1 MKRILTLLSALL
13 FSSSVIFAQEADMK
27 VGELLNT
34 SNWFEL
40 ERVYPAVAA
49 DVQTPML
56 KQMAEVLLASNFN
69 RPSELRE
76 KLQKLIA
83 EHQAELGFE
92 NVCNMT
98 VMGAMVEGYE
108 GNYAVAADMV
118 KAIADAVQAAAGSL
132 EGTGLSELLAYYEA
146 VREYPAP
153 ILEKPAEDVKI
164 ALAEKS
170 ELLWIPVVVN
180 GKTYD
185 FILDTGASFTMI
197 SQDLAK
203 DMGATIIGDPVFVG
217 GGESAGGY
225 GQRAF
230 IENMNVGPVSLKNV
244 FAFVSENPSDD
255 DPLKVD
261 AVLGMDFI
269 ERTGEIQIDLT
280 AMTLTIP
287 AQTTVIPASGRNIIL
302 ETNIPVVESTDAN
315 GNRYTFILDTGA
327 SGDNLSDLWFSKNL
341 ETTTALPIENQ
352 RTWGHGGTVQNQ
364 IVKVPEYKLTIGNAT
379 ANFKEIPATVP
390 ANGTVSST
398 RDGRLG
404 LGLLK
409 QFKKVIF
416 NFEDMFVAFE

>member
-1 MKRILTLLSALL
+1 MKRIITIIATLLL
-13 FSSSVIFAQEADMK
+13 SSSAIFAQEADKK

-40 ERVYPAVAA
+40 ERVYPVVK
-49 DVQTPML
+49 DDMQTPML
-56 KQMAEVLLASNFN
+56 KLMAEVMLASNFN
-69 RPSELRE
+69 RPAELHE

-83 EHQAELGFE
+83 EHQAELGFG

-98 VMGAMVEGYE
+98 VMGAMIEGYE

-118 KAIADAVQAAAGSL
+118 KAIADAVKSANSSL

-153 ILEKPAEDVKI
+153 ILERPAEDVKI
-164 ALAEKS
+164 ALTEKS
-170 ELLWIPVVVN
+170 GLMWIPVVVN

-203 DMGATIIGDPVFVG
+203 DMGAQIISNPVFVR
-217 GGESAGGY
+217 GGESPGGY

-230 IENMNVGPVSLKNV
+230 IENMNLGPVSLKNII
-244 FAFVSENPSDD
+244 AFVSENPSDD

-269 ERTGEIQIDLT
+269 KRAGEIQIDLST
-280 AMTLTIP
+280 MTLTIP
-287 AQTTVIPASGRNIIL
+287 VQRTLPLYGRNIIL
-302 ETNIPVVESTDAN
+302 EVNIPIVEAADVN
-315 GNRYTFILDTGA
+315 GNKYTFILDTGA
-327 SGDNLSDLWFSKNL
+327 SEDNLSDLWFSKNA
-341 ETTTALPIENQ
+341 EIAAKLPTLNQ
-352 RTWGHGGTVQNQ
+352 RTWGHGGIVQNQ
-364 IVKVPEYKLTIGNAT
+364 IVKIPEYKLIIDNAS
-379 ANFKEIPATVP
+379 ADFKEIPAILP
-390 ANGTVSST
+390 ANGTASST

-404 LGLLK
+404 MGLLR
-409 QFKKVIF
+409 QFKKAIF

>member
-1 MKRILTLLSALL
+1 MKRIVTIIATLLL
-13 FSSSVIFAQEADMK
+13 SSSTIFAQEADKK

-49 DVQTPML
+49 DMQTPML
-56 KQMAEVLLASNFN
+56 KLMAEVMLSSNFN
-69 RPSELRE
+69 RPAELRE
-76 KLQKLIA
+76 KLQRLIA
-83 EHQAELGFE
+83 EYQAELGFG

-118 KAIADAVQAAAGSL
+118 KAIADAVKSANGSL

-146 VREYPAP
+146 VREYPVP
-153 ILEKPAEDVKI
+153 ILEKPAEDVTI
-164 ALAEKS
+164 ALTEKS
-170 ELLWIPVVVN
+170 GLMWIPVVIN
-180 GKTYD
+180 DKTYD

-203 DMGATIIGDPVFVG
+203 DVGAQIIGDPVFVG
-217 GGESAGGY
+217 GGESLGGY

-230 IENMNVGPVSLKNV
+230 IENINIGPISLKNII
-244 FAFVSENPSDD
+244 AFVSENPSDD
-255 DPLKVD
+255 DPVKVD

-269 ERTGEIQIDLT
+269 KRAGEIQIDLST
-280 AMTLTIP
+280 MTLTIP
-287 AQTTVIPASGRNIIL
+287 VQRTLSTHGRNIIL
-302 ETNIPVVESTDAN
+302 EVNIPIVEASDVN

-327 SGDNLSDLWFSKNL
+327 SGDNLSDLWFSKNI

-404 LGLLK
+404 LRLLK

>member
-1 MKRILTLLSALL
+1 MKRIITIISTLLLT
-13 FSSSVIFAQEADMK
+13 SSVVFAQEADKK

-40 ERVYPAVAA
+40 ERVYPVVK
-49 DVQTPML
+49 DDMQTPML
-56 KQMAEVLLASNFN
+56 KLMAEVMLASNFN
-69 RPSELRE
+69 RPAELRE

-83 EHQAELGFE
+83 EHQAELGFG

-98 VMGAMVEGYE
+98 VMGAMIEGYE

-118 KAIADAVQAAAGSL
+118 KAIADAVKSANGSL

-153 ILEKPAEDVKI
+153 ILERPAEDVKI
-164 ALAEKS
+164 ALTEKS
-170 ELLWIPVVVN
+170 GLMWIPVVVN

-203 DMGATIIGDPVFVG
+203 DMGAQIISNLVFVR
-217 GGESAGGY
+217 GGESPGGY

-230 IENMNVGPVSLKNV
+230 IENMNLGPVSLKNII
-244 FAFVSENPSDD
+244 AFVSENPSDD

-269 ERTGEIQIDLT
+269 KRAGEIQIDLST
-280 AMTLTIP
+280 MTLTIP
-287 AQTTVIPASGRNIIL
+287 VQRTLPLYGRNIIL
-302 ETNIPVVESTDAN
+302 EVNIPIVEASDVN
-315 GNRYTFILDTGA
+315 GNKYTFILETGA
-327 SGDNLSDLWFSKNL
+327 SEDNLSDLWFSKNA
-341 ETTTALPIENQ
+341 EIAAKLPTLNQ
-352 RTWGHGGTVQNQ
+352 RTWGHGGIVQNQ
-364 IVKVPEYKLTIGNAT
+364 IVKIPEYKLIIDNAS
-379 ANFKEIPATVP
+379 ADFKEIPAILP
-390 ANGTVSST
+390 ANGTASST

-404 LGLLK
+404 MGLLR
-409 QFKKVIF
+409 QFKKAIF

>member
-1 MKRILTLLSALL
+1 
-13 FSSSVIFAQEADMK
+13 MK

-34 SNWFEL
+34 SDWFEL
-40 ERVYPAVAA
+40 ERVYPAIAA
-49 DVQTPML
+49 NVQTPML

-69 RPSELRE
+69 RPAELRE

-83 EHQAELGFE
+83 EHHAELGFE

-118 KAIADAVQAAAGSL
+118 KAIADTVKSATGSL
-132 EGTGLSELLAYYEA
+132 EGTGLSKLLKYYES
-146 VREYPAP
+146 VREYPSP
-153 ILEKPAEDVKI
+153 VLEKPAEDIKI
-164 ALAEKS
+164 ALTEKS

-203 DMGATIIGDPVFVG
+203 DMGAKIIGDPVFVS
-217 GGESAGGY
+217 GGETTGGY

-230 IENMNVGPVSLKNV
+230 IEDINVGPVSFKNV
-244 FAFVSENPSDD
+244 LAFVSENPSDD
-255 DPLKVD
+255 APLKVD

-269 ERTGEIQIDLT
+269 KRAGVIQIDL
-280 AMTLTIP
+280 AEMTLTIP
-287 AQTTVIPASGRNIIL
+287 TKRTPTSYGRNIIL

-327 SGDNLSDLWFSKNL
+327 SGANLSDLWFAKNKEL
-341 ETTTALPIENQ
+341 TYALPVETQ
-352 RTWGHGGTVQNQ
+352 SVWGYSGTVQFE
-364 IVKVPEYKLTIGNAT
+364 IVKVPEYKLTIETTSA
-379 ANFKEIPATVP
+379 AFKNIPATVP
-390 ANGTVSST
+390 ANGTVSSS

-404 LGLLK
+404 MGLFK
-409 QFKKVIF
+409 QFRKVIF
-416 NFEDMFVAFE
+416 NFEDMYVAFE

>member
-1 MKRILTLLSALL
+1 MKRILTIITTLLL
-13 FSSSVIFAQEADMK
+13 SSSVIFAQEADMK

-40 ERVYPAVAA
+40 ERVYPALAA
-49 DVQTPML
+49 DVQPPML
-56 KQMAEVLLASNFN
+56 KKMAEVLLASNFN
-69 RPSELRE
+69 RPAELRE

-118 KAIADAVQAAAGSL
+118 KAIADAVEAAAGSL

-153 ILEKPAEDVKI
+153 VLEKPAGDVEI
-164 ALAEKS
+164 SLTEKS
-170 ELLWIPVVVN
+170 DLLWIPVVVN
-180 GKTYD
+180 GKSYD

-203 DMGATIIGDPVFVG
+203 DMGAKIIGDPVFVG
-217 GGESAGGY
+217 GATAGGY

-230 IENMNVGPVSLKNV
+230 IENMSVGPVSLKNV
-244 FAFVSENPSDD
+244 IAFVCDNPSDD

-269 ERTGEIQIDLT
+269 ERAGEIQIDLDAIT
-280 AMTLTIP
+280 VTIP
-287 AQTTVIPASGRNIIL
+287 AQKTALPACGRNIIL
-302 ETNIPVVESTDAN
+302 EQNIPVVESTDAN
-315 GNRYTFILDTGA
+315 GNRYAFILDTGA
-327 SGDNLSDLWFSKNL
+327 SGADLSDLWYAKNAEMVAALPL
-341 ETTTALPIENQ
+341 ETQNV
-352 RTWGHGGTVQNQ
+352 WGHGGTVQLE
-364 IVKVPEYKLTIGNAT
+364 IVKVPEFKLTIGTSSAK
-379 ANFKEIPATVP
+379 FKDLPATVP
-390 ANGTVSST
+390 ANGTVSSS

-404 LGLLK
+404 MGLLK

-416 NFEDMFVAFE
+416 NFEEMFVAFE

>member
-1 MKRILTLLSALL
+1 MKI
-13 FSSSVIFAQEADMK
+13 
-27 VGELLNT
+27 GELLNT

-69 RPSELRE
+69 CPAELRE

-197 SQDLAK
+197 SQDL
-203 DMGATIIGDPVFVG
+203 
-217 GGESAGGY
+217 
-225 GQRAF
+225 
-230 IENMNVGPVSLKNV
+230 
-244 FAFVSENPSDD
+244 
-255 DPLKVD
+255 
-261 AVLGMDFI
+261 
-269 ERTGEIQIDLT
+269 
-280 AMTLTIP
+280 
-287 AQTTVIPASGRNIIL
+287 
-302 ETNIPVVESTDAN
+302 
-315 GNRYTFILDTGA
+315 
-327 SGDNLSDLWFSKNL
+327 SKY
-341 ETTTALPIENQ
+341 I
-352 RTWGHGGTVQNQ
+352 
-364 IVKVPEYKLTIGNAT
+364 
-379 ANFKEIPATVP
+379 
-390 ANGTVSST
+390 
-398 RDGRLG
+398 
-404 LGLLK
+404 
-409 QFKKVIF
+409 
-416 NFEDMFVAFE
+416 

>member
-1 MKRILTLLSALL
+1 MKRIITIIATLLL
-13 FSSSVIFAQEADMK
+13 SSSAIFAQEADKK

-40 ERVYPAVAA
+40 ERVYPVVK
-49 DVQTPML
+49 DDMQTPML
-56 KQMAEVLLASNFN
+56 KLMAEVMLASNFN
-69 RPSELRE
+69 RPAELRE

-83 EHQAELGFE
+83 EHQAELGFG

-98 VMGAMVEGYE
+98 VMGAMIEGYE

-118 KAIADAVQAAAGSL
+118 KAIADAVKSANGSL

-153 ILEKPAEDVKI
+153 ILERPAEDVKI
-164 ALAEKS
+164 ALTEKS
-170 ELLWIPVVVN
+170 GLMWIPVVVN

-203 DMGATIIGDPVFVG
+203 DMGAQIISNPVFVR
-217 GGESAGGY
+217 GGESPGGY

-230 IENMNVGPVSLKNV
+230 IENMNLGPVSLKNII
-244 FAFVSENPSDD
+244 AFVSENPSDD

-269 ERTGEIQIDLT
+269 KRAGEIQIDLST
-280 AMTLTIP
+280 MTLTIP
-287 AQTTVIPASGRNIIL
+287 VQRTLPLYGRNIIL
-302 ETNIPVVESTDAN
+302 EVNIPIVEAADVN
-315 GNRYTFILDTGA
+315 GNKYTFILDTGA
-327 SGDNLSDLWFSKNL
+327 SEDNLSDLWFSKNA
-341 ETTTALPIENQ
+341 EIAAKLPTLNQ
-352 RTWGHGGTVQNQ
+352 RTWGHGGIVQNQ
-364 IVKVPEYKLTIGNAT
+364 IVKIPEYKLIIDVAS
-379 ANFKEIPATVP
+379 ADFKEIPAILP
-390 ANGTVSST
+390 ANGTASST

-404 LGLLK
+404 MGLLR
-409 QFKKVIF
+409 QFKKAIF

>member
-1 MKRILTLLSALL
+1 MKRIFTSLLAMTIA
-13 FSSSVIFAQEADMK
+13 FTSSFAQEADMK
-27 VGELLNT
+27 VGELVNT
-34 SNWFEL
+34 GNWFEL
-40 ERVYPAVAA
+40 ERIYPAVAA

-56 KQMAEVLLASNFN
+56 KQMAEVMLASNFN
-69 RPSELRE
+69 RPEELRE

-98 VMGAMVEGYE
+98 VMGALVEGYE

-118 KAIADAVQAAAGSL
+118 KAIADAVKAATGSL

-153 ILEKPAEDVKI
+153 ALEKPAEDIKI
-164 ALAEKS
+164 ALTEKS
-170 ELLWIPVVVN
+170 ELLWIPVTVN

-203 DMGATIIGDPVFVG
+203 DMGAQIIGDPVFVG
-217 GGESAGGY
+217 GGESTGGY

-244 FAFVSENPSDD
+244 IAFVSENPTDE

-269 ERTGEIQIDLT
+269 ERAGEIQIDL
-280 AMTLTIP
+280 AAVTLTIP
-287 AQTTVIPASGRNIIL
+287 AQTTVMPASGRNIIL
-302 ETNIPVVESTDAN
+302 ETNIPIVESTDVD

-327 SGDNLSDLWFSKNL
+327 SGANLSDLWFAKNA
-341 ETTTALPIENQ
+341 EMAAALPVETQNI
-352 RTWGHGGTVQNQ
+352 WGHGGTVQLE
-364 IVKVPEYKLTIGNAT
+364 IVKIPEYKLTIGT
-379 ANFKEIPATVP
+379 ASAEFKDLPTTVP
-390 ANGTVSST
+390 ANGTVSSS

-404 LGLLK
+404 MGLLK
-409 QFKKVIF
+409 QFNKVIF

>member
-69 RPSELRE
+69 RPAELRE

-217 GGESAGGY
+217 GGESTGGY

-244 FAFVSENPSDD
+244 IAFVSENPTDD

-269 ERTGEIQIDLT
+269 ERAGEIQIDLA
-280 AMTLTIP
+280 AMTLVIP
-287 AQTTVIPASGRNIIL
+287 AQTTALPATGRNIIL

-315 GNRYTFILDTGA
+315 ENRYTFILDTGA
-327 SGDNLSDLWFSKNL
+327 SGANLSDLWFAKNA

-364 IVKVPEYKLTIGNAT
+364 IVKVPEYKLTIGNTT
-379 ANFKEIPATVP
+379 ADFKEIPATVP
-390 ANGTVSST
+390 VNGIVSST

-404 LGLLK
+404 MGLLK
-409 QFKKVIF
+409 QFRKAIF
-416 NFEDMFVAFE
+416 NFEDMFVVFE

>member
-1 MKRILTLLSALL
+1 MKRIITIIATLLL
-13 FSSSVIFAQEADMK
+13 SSSAIFAQEADKK

-40 ERVYPAVAA
+40 ERVYPVVK
-49 DVQTPML
+49 DDMQTPML
-56 KQMAEVLLASNFN
+56 KLMAEVMLASNFN
-69 RPSELRE
+69 RPAELRE

-83 EHQAELGFE
+83 EHQAELGFG

-98 VMGAMVEGYE
+98 VMGAMIEGYE

-118 KAIADAVQAAAGSL
+118 KAIADAVKSANSSL

-164 ALAEKS
+164 ALTEKS
-170 ELLWIPVVVN
+170 GLMWIPVVVN

-203 DMGATIIGDPVFVG
+203 DMGAQIISNTVFVR
-217 GGESAGGY
+217 GGESPGGY

-230 IENMNVGPVSLKNV
+230 IENMNLGPVSLKNII
-244 FAFVSENPSDD
+244 AFVSENPSDD

-269 ERTGEIQIDLT
+269 KRAGEIQIDLST
-280 AMTLTIP
+280 MTLTIP
-287 AQTTVIPASGRNIIL
+287 VQRTLPLYGRNIIL
-302 ETNIPVVESTDAN
+302 EVNIPIVEAADVN
-315 GNRYTFILDTGA
+315 GNKYTFILDTGA
-327 SGDNLSDLWFSKNL
+327 SEDNLSDLWFSKNA
-341 ETTTALPIENQ
+341 EIAAKLPTLNQ
-352 RTWGHGGTVQNQ
+352 RTWGHGGIVQNQ
-364 IVKVPEYKLTIGNAT
+364 IVKIPEYKLIIDNAS
-379 ANFKEIPATVP
+379 ADFKEIPAILP
-390 ANGTVSST
+390 ANGTASST

-404 LGLLK
+404 MGLLR
-409 QFKKVIF
+409 QFKKAIF

>member
-1 MKRILTLLSALL
+1 MKRILTIISALL
-13 FSSSVIFAQEADMK
+13 FSSSVIFAQEADIK
-27 VGELLNT
+27 VGELVNT
-34 SNWFEL
+34 GNWFEL
-40 ERVYPAVAA
+40 ERVYPTVAS

-56 KQMAEVLLASNFN
+56 KLMAEVMLASNFN
-69 RPSELRE
+69 RPAELRE
-76 KLQKLIA
+76 KLQRLIA
-83 EHQAELGFE
+83 DHQAELGFE

-108 GNYAVAADMV
+108 GNYAVAADLV
-118 KAIADAVQAAAGSL
+118 KAIADAVKSAAGSL

-153 ILEKPAEDVKI
+153 VLEKPAEGVKI
-164 ALAEKS
+164 ALTEKS

-203 DMGATIIGDPVFVG
+203 DMGAKIIGDPVFVG
-217 GGESAGGY
+217 GGESTGGY

-230 IENMNVGPVSLKNV
+230 IENINVGSVSLKNV
-244 FAFVSENPSDD
+244 IAFVSENPSDD

-269 ERTGEIQIDLT
+269 ERAGEIQIDL
-280 AMTLTIP
+280 AEMTLTIP
-287 AQTTVIPASGRNIIL
+287 VQTTELPASGRNIIL
-302 ETNIPVVESTDAN
+302 ETNIPIVESTDTN

-327 SGDNLSDLWFSKNL
+327 SGASLSDLWFAKNA
-341 ETTTALPIENQ
+341 ETATALPVETQNV
-352 RTWGHGGTVQNQ
+352 WGHGGTVQLE
-364 IVKVPEYKLTIGNAT
+364 IVKVPEYKLTIGTTSAD
-379 ANFKEIPATVP
+379 FKNIPATVP
-390 ANGTVSST
+390 ANGTVSSS

-404 LGLLK
+404 MGLFK
-409 QFKKVIF
+409 QFSKVTF

>member
-1 MKRILTLLSALL
+1 MKRIFTIISALL
-13 FSSSVIFAQEADMK
+13 LSSSAIFAQEADKK

-56 KQMAEVLLASNFN
+56 KQMSEVMLASNFN
-69 RPSELRE
+69 RPAELRE
-76 KLQKLIA
+76 KLQRLIA
-83 EHQAELGFE
+83 EHQTELGFG

-108 GNYAVAADMV
+108 GNYGVAVDMV
-118 KAIADAVQAAAGSL
+118 KAIADAVKSANGSL
-132 EGTGLSELLAYYEA
+132 EGTGIEELLAYYED
-146 VREYPAP
+146 VRELPAP
-153 ILEKPAEDVKI
+153 VLEKPDADVKI
-164 ALAEKS
+164 PLTEKS
-170 ELLWIPVVVN
+170 GLLWIPVKIN
-180 GKTYD
+180 NKTYD

-203 DMGATIIGDPVFVG
+203 DMGAKIIGDSVFVG
-217 GGESAGGY
+217 GGESRGGY

-230 IENMNVGPVSLKNV
+230 IENMTIGTVSLKNII
-244 FAFVSENPSDD
+244 AFVSENPSDD

-269 ERTGEIQIDLT
+269 KRAREIQIDLST
-280 AMTLTIP
+280 MTLTIP
-287 AQTTVIPASGRNIIL
+287 AQRTLPTHGRNIIL
-302 ETNIPVVESTDAN
+302 EVNIPVVEAADAN
-315 GNRYTFILDTGA
+315 GERYTFILDTGA
-327 SGDNLSDLWFSKNL
+327 SGDNLSDLWFSKNV
-341 ETTTALPIENQ
+341 EMTAALPVETQNV
-352 RTWGHGGTVQNQ
+352 WGHGGTVQNQ
-364 IVKVPEYKLTIGNAT
+364 TVKVPEYKLTIGNAS
-379 ANFKEIPATVP
+379 ADFKEMPATVP

-404 LGLLK
+404 MGLLK

>member
-1 MKRILTLLSALL
+1 MKRIITIIATLLL
-13 FSSSVIFAQEADMK
+13 SSSAIFAQEADKK

-40 ERVYPAVAA
+40 ERVYPVVK
-49 DVQTPML
+49 DDMQTPML
-56 KQMAEVLLASNFN
+56 KLMAEVMLASNFN
-69 RPSELRE
+69 RPAELRE

-83 EHQAELGFE
+83 EHQAELGFG

-98 VMGAMVEGYE
+98 VMGAMIEGYE

-118 KAIADAVQAAAGSL
+118 KAIADAVKSANGSL

-153 ILEKPAEDVKI
+153 ILERPAEDVKI
-164 ALAEKS
+164 ALTEKS
-170 ELLWIPVVVN
+170 GLMWIPVVVN

-203 DMGATIIGDPVFVG
+203 DMGAQIISNPVFVR
-217 GGESAGGY
+217 GGESPGGY
-225 GQRAF
+225 GQRVF
-230 IENMNVGPVSLKNV
+230 IENMNLGPVSLKNII
-244 FAFVSENPSDD
+244 AFVSENPSDD

-269 ERTGEIQIDLT
+269 KRAGEIQIDLST
-280 AMTLTIP
+280 MTLTIP
-287 AQTTVIPASGRNIIL
+287 VQRTLPLYGRNIIL
-302 ETNIPVVESTDAN
+302 EVNIPIVEAADVN
-315 GNRYTFILDTGA
+315 GNKYTFILDTGA
-327 SGDNLSDLWFSKNL
+327 SEDNLSDLWFSKNA
-341 ETTTALPIENQ
+341 EIAAKLPTLNQ
-352 RTWGHGGTVQNQ
+352 RTWGHGGIVQNQ
-364 IVKVPEYKLTIGNAT
+364 IVKIPEYKLIIDNAS
-379 ANFKEIPATVP
+379 ANFKEIPAILP
-390 ANGTVSST
+390 ANGTASST

-404 LGLLK
+404 MGLLR
-409 QFKKVIF
+409 QFKKAIF

>member
-1 MKRILTLLSALL
+1 MKRIITIIATLLL
-13 FSSSVIFAQEADMK
+13 SSSAIFAQEADKK

-40 ERVYPAVAA
+40 ERVYPVVK
-49 DVQTPML
+49 DDMQTPML
-56 KQMAEVLLASNFN
+56 KLMAEVMLASNFN
-69 RPSELRE
+69 RPAELRE

-83 EHQAELGFE
+83 EHQAELGFG

-98 VMGAMVEGYE
+98 VMGAMIEGYE

-118 KAIADAVQAAAGSL
+118 KAIADAVKSANGSL

-153 ILEKPAEDVKI
+153 ILKRPAEDVKI
-164 ALAEKS
+164 ALTEKS
-170 ELLWIPVVVN
+170 GLMWIPVVVN

-197 SQDLAK
+197 SQNLAK
-203 DMGATIIGDPVFVG
+203 DMGAQIISNPVFVR
-217 GGESAGGY
+217 GGESPGGY

-230 IENMNVGPVSLKNV
+230 IENMNLGPVSLKNII
-244 FAFVSENPSDD
+244 AFVSENPSDD

-269 ERTGEIQIDLT
+269 KRAGEIQIDLST
-280 AMTLTIP
+280 MTLTIP
-287 AQTTVIPASGRNIIL
+287 VQRTLPLYGRNIIF
-302 ETNIPVVESTDAN
+302 EVNIPIVEASDVNA
-315 GNRYTFILDTGA
+315 NRYTFILDTGA
-327 SGDNLSDLWFSKNL
+327 SGDNLSDFWFSKNS
-341 ETTTALPIENQ
+341 EIAAKLPTLNQ
-352 RTWGHGGTVQNQ
+352 RTWGHGGIVQNQ
-364 IVKVPEYKLTIGNAT
+364 IVKIPEYKLIIGNAS
-379 ANFKEIPATVP
+379 ADFKEIPAMLP
-390 ANGTVSST
+390 ANGTASST

-404 LGLLK
+404 MGLLR
-409 QFKKVIF
+409 QFKKAIF

>member
-1 MKRILTLLSALL
+1 MKRILTIITTILL
-13 FSSSVIFAQEADMK
+13 SSSVVFAQEADK
-27 VGELLNT
+27 QIGELLNT

-49 DVQTPML
+49 DIQTPML
-56 KQMAEVLLASNFN
+56 KQMAEVMLASNFN
-69 RPSELRE
+69 RPAELRE

-83 EHQAELGFE
+83 QYQTELGFG

-98 VMGAMVEGYE
+98 VMGAMIEGYE

-118 KAIADAVQAAAGSL
+118 KTIADAVKSANGSL

-153 ILEKPAEDVKI
+153 ILERPAENVNI
-164 ALAEKS
+164 SLTEKS
-170 ELLWIPVVVN
+170 GLMWIPVVVN

-203 DMGATIIGDPVFVG
+203 DMGAQIISNPVFVR
-217 GGESAGGY
+217 GGESPGGY

-230 IENMNVGPVSLKNV
+230 IENMNLGPVSLKNII
-244 FAFVSENPSDD
+244 AFVSENPSDD

-269 ERTGEIQIDLT
+269 KRAGEIQIDLST
-280 AMTLTIP
+280 MTLTIP
-287 AQTTVIPASGRNIIL
+287 VQRTLPLYGRNIIL
-302 ETNIPVVESTDAN
+302 EVNIPIVEASDAN
-315 GNRYTFILDTGA
+315 GNRYTLILDTGA
-327 SGDNLSDLWFSKNL
+327 SGDNLSDLWFSKNTEMTEAL
-341 ETTTALPIENQ
+341 TVETQ
-352 RTWGHGGTVQNQ
+352 RTWGHGDTVQNQ
-364 IVKVPEYKLTIGNAT
+364 IVKVPEYKLTIGNAS
-379 ANFKEIPATVP
+379 ANFKEIPATIP

-404 LGLLK
+404 MGLLK
-409 QFKKVIF
+409 QFKRVIF
-416 NFEDMFVAFE
+416 NFEDMFVALE

>member
-1 MKRILTLLSALL
+1 MKRFLTIFSTILL
-13 FSSSVIFAQEADMK
+13 SSSVVFGQEADK
-27 VGELLNT
+27 RVGELLNT

-40 ERVYPAVAA
+40 ERVYPTIAA

-56 KQMAEVLLASNFN
+56 KQMAEVMLASNFN
-69 RPSELRE
+69 RPAELRE

-83 EHQAELGFE
+83 EHQTELGFG

-118 KAIADAVQAAAGSL
+118 KAIADAVKSANGSL

-164 ALAEKS
+164 ALTEKS
-170 ELLWIPVVVN
+170 GLMWIPVVIN

-203 DMGATIIGDPVFVG
+203 DIGAKIISNPVFVG
-217 GGESAGGY
+217 GGESTGGY

-230 IENMNVGPVSLKNV
+230 IENMNIGPISLKNII
-244 FAFVSENPSDD
+244 AFVSENPSDD

-269 ERTGEIQIDLT
+269 KRTGEIQIDLST
-280 AMTLTIP
+280 MTLTIP
-287 AQTTVIPASGRNIIL
+287 VQRTVPANGRNIIF
-302 ETNIPVVESTDAN
+302 EVNIPIVEASDAN

-327 SGDNLSDLWFSKNL
+327 SGDNLSDRWFSKNA
-341 ETTTALPIENQ
+341 ETAAALPVETQ
-352 RTWGHGGTVQNQ
+352 RTWGHGGDVQNQ
-364 IVKVPEYKLTIGNAT
+364 IVKVPVYKLTIGNAS
-379 ANFKEIPATVP
+379 ANFKEIPATLP
-390 ANGTVSST
+390 ANGTVSSS

-404 LGLLK
+404 MSLLK
-409 QFKKVIF
+409 QFNKVIF

>member
-1 MKRILTLLSALL
+1 MKRIITIIATLLL
-13 FSSSVIFAQEADMK
+13 SSSAIFAQEADKK

-40 ERVYPAVAA
+40 ERVYPVVK
-49 DVQTPML
+49 DDMQTPML
-56 KQMAEVLLASNFN
+56 KLMAEVMLASNFN
-69 RPSELRE
+69 RPAELRE

-83 EHQAELGFE
+83 EHQTELGFG
-92 NVCNMT
+92 NVCNIT
-98 VMGAMVEGYE
+98 VMGAMIEGYE

-118 KAIADAVQAAAGSL
+118 KAIADAVKSANGSL

-153 ILEKPAEDVKI
+153 ILERPAEDVKI
-164 ALAEKS
+164 ALTEKS
-170 ELLWIPVVVN
+170 GLMWIPVVVN

-203 DMGATIIGDPVFVG
+203 DMGAQIISNPVFVR
-217 GGESAGGY
+217 GGESPGGY

-230 IENMNVGPVSLKNV
+230 IENMNLGPVSLKNII
-244 FAFVSENPSDD
+244 AFVSENPSDD

-269 ERTGEIQIDLT
+269 KRAGEIQIDLST
-280 AMTLTIP
+280 MTLTIP
-287 AQTTVIPASGRNIIL
+287 VQRTLPLYGRNIIL
-302 ETNIPVVESTDAN
+302 EVNIPIVEAADVN
-315 GNRYTFILDTGA
+315 GNKYTFILDTGA
-327 SGDNLSDLWFSKNL
+327 SEDNLSDLWFSKNA
-341 ETTTALPIENQ
+341 EIAAKLPTLNQ
-352 RTWGHGGTVQNQ
+352 RTWGHGGIVQNQ
-364 IVKVPEYKLTIGNAT
+364 IVKIPEYKLIIDNAS
-379 ANFKEIPATVP
+379 ADFKEIPAILP
-390 ANGTVSST
+390 ANGTASST

-404 LGLLK
+404 MGLLR
-409 QFKKVIF
+409 QFKKAIF

>member
-1 MKRILTLLSALL
+1 MKRFLTIFSTILL
-13 FSSSVIFAQEADMK
+13 SSSVVFGQEADK
-27 VGELLNT
+27 RVGELLNT

-40 ERVYPAVAA
+40 ERVYPTIAA

-56 KQMAEVLLASNFN
+56 KQMAEVMLASNFN
-69 RPSELRE
+69 RPAELRE

-83 EHQAELGFE
+83 EHQTELGFG

-98 VMGAMVEGYE
+98 VMGAMIEGYE
-108 GNYAVAADMV
+108 GNYALAADMV
-118 KAIADAVQAAAGSL
+118 KAIADAVKSANGSL

-164 ALAEKS
+164 ALTEKS
-170 ELLWIPVVVN
+170 GLMWIPVVIN

-203 DMGATIIGDPVFVG
+203 DIGAKIISTPVFVG
-217 GGESAGGY
+217 GGESTGGY

-230 IENMNVGPVSLKNV
+230 IENMNIGLISLKNII
-244 FAFVSENPSDD
+244 AFVSENPSDD

-269 ERTGEIQIDLT
+269 KRTGEIQIDLST
-280 AMTLTIP
+280 MTLTIP
-287 AQTTVIPASGRNIIL
+287 VQRTLPANGRNIIF
-302 ETNIPVVESTDAN
+302 EVNIPVVEASDAN

-327 SGDNLSDLWFSKNL
+327 SGDNLSDRWFSKNTEMTEAL
-341 ETTTALPIENQ
+341 TVETQ
-352 RTWGHGGTVQNQ
+352 RTWGHGGAVQNQ
-364 IVKVPEYKLTIGNAT
+364 IVKVPEYKLTIGNAS
-379 ANFKEIPATVP
+379 ANFKEIPATLP
-390 ANGTVSST
+390 ANGTVSSS

-404 LGLLK
+404 MGLLK
-409 QFKKVIF
+409 QFNKVIF

>member
-1 MKRILTLLSALL
+1 MKRIITIISTLLLT
-13 FSSSVIFAQEADMK
+13 SSVVFAQEADKK

-40 ERVYPAVAA
+40 ERVYPVVK
-49 DVQTPML
+49 DDMQTPML
-56 KQMAEVLLASNFN
+56 KLMAEVMLASNFN
-69 RPSELRE
+69 RPAELRE

-83 EHQAELGFE
+83 EHQAELGFG

-98 VMGAMVEGYE
+98 VMGAMIEGYE

-118 KAIADAVQAAAGSL
+118 KAIADAVKSANGSL

-153 ILEKPAEDVKI
+153 ILERPAEDVKI
-164 ALAEKS
+164 ALTEKS
-170 ELLWIPVVVN
+170 GLMWIPVVVN

-197 SQDLAK
+197 SQDLVK
-203 DMGATIIGDPVFVG
+203 DMGAQIISNPVFVR
-217 GGESAGGY
+217 GGESPGGY

-230 IENMNVGPVSLKNV
+230 IENMNLGPVSLKNII
-244 FAFVSENPSDD
+244 AFVSENPSDD

-269 ERTGEIQIDLT
+269 KRAGEIQIDLST
-280 AMTLTIP
+280 MTLTIP
-287 AQTTVIPASGRNIIL
+287 VQRTLPLYGRNIIL
-302 ETNIPVVESTDAN
+302 EVNIPIVESSDVN
-315 GNRYTFILDTGA
+315 GNKYTFILDTGA
-327 SGDNLSDLWFSKNL
+327 SEDNLSDLWFSKNA
-341 ETTTALPIENQ
+341 EIAAKLPTLNQ
-352 RTWGHGGTVQNQ
+352 RTWGHGGIVQNQ
-364 IVKVPEYKLTIGNAT
+364 IVKIPEYKLIIDNAS
-379 ANFKEIPATVP
+379 ADFKEIPAILP
-390 ANGTVSST
+390 ANGAASST

-404 LGLLK
+404 MGLLR
-409 QFKKVIF
+409 QFKKAIF

>member
-1 MKRILTLLSALL
+1 MKRIITIIATLLL
-13 FSSSVIFAQEADMK
+13 SSSAIFAQEADKK

-40 ERVYPAVAA
+40 ERVYPVVK
-49 DVQTPML
+49 DDMQTPML
-56 KQMAEVLLASNFN
+56 KLMAEVMLASNFN
-69 RPSELRE
+69 RPAELRE

-83 EHQAELGFE
+83 EHQAELGFG

-98 VMGAMVEGYE
+98 VMGAMIEGYE

-118 KAIADAVQAAAGSL
+118 KAIADAVKSANGSL

-153 ILEKPAEDVKI
+153 ILERPAEDVKI
-164 ALAEKS
+164 ALTEKS
-170 ELLWIPVVVN
+170 GLMWIPVVVN

-203 DMGATIIGDPVFVG
+203 DMGAQIISNPVFVR
-217 GGESAGGY
+217 GGESPGGY

-230 IENMNVGPVSLKNV
+230 IENMNLGPVSLKNII
-244 FAFVSENPSDD
+244 AFVSENPSDD

-269 ERTGEIQIDLT
+269 KRAGEIQIDLST
-280 AMTLTIP
+280 MTLTIP
-287 AQTTVIPASGRNIIL
+287 VQRTLPLYGRNIIL
-302 ETNIPVVESTDAN
+302 EVNIPIVEAADVN
-315 GNRYTFILDTGA
+315 GNKYTFILDTGA
-327 SGDNLSDLWFSKNL
+327 SEDNLSDLWFSKNA
-341 ETTTALPIENQ
+341 EIAAKLPTLNQ
-352 RTWGHGGTVQNQ
+352 RTWGHGGIVQNQ
-364 IVKVPEYKLTIGNAT
+364 IVKIPEYKLIIDNAP
-379 ANFKEIPATVP
+379 ANFKEIPAILP
-390 ANGTVSST
+390 ANGTASST

-404 LGLLK
+404 MGLLR
-409 QFKKVIF
+409 QFKKAIF

>member
-1 MKRILTLLSALL
+1 MKRIITIIATLLL
-13 FSSSVIFAQEADMK
+13 SSSAIFAQEADKK

-40 ERVYPAVAA
+40 ERVYPVVK
-49 DVQTPML
+49 DDMQTPML
-56 KQMAEVLLASNFN
+56 KLMAEVMLASNFN
-69 RPSELRE
+69 RPAELHE

-83 EHQAELGFE
+83 EHQAELGFG

-98 VMGAMVEGYE
+98 VMGAMIEGYE

-118 KAIADAVQAAAGSL
+118 KAIADAVKSANSSL

-153 ILEKPAEDVKI
+153 ILERPAEDVKI
-164 ALAEKS
+164 ALTEKS
-170 ELLWIPVVVN
+170 GLMWIPVVVN

-203 DMGATIIGDPVFVG
+203 DMGAQIISNPVFVR
-217 GGESAGGY
+217 GGESPGGY

-230 IENMNVGPVSLKNV
+230 IENMNLGPVSLKNII
-244 FAFVSENPSDD
+244 AFVSENPSDD

-269 ERTGEIQIDLT
+269 KRAGEIQIDLST
-280 AMTLTIP
+280 MTLTIP
-287 AQTTVIPASGRNIIL
+287 VQRTLPLYGRNIIL
-302 ETNIPVVESTDAN
+302 EVNIPIVEAADVN
-315 GNRYTFILDTGA
+315 GNKYTFILDTGA
-327 SGDNLSDLWFSKNL
+327 SEDNLSDLWFSKNA
-341 ETTTALPIENQ
+341 EIVAKLPTLNQ
-352 RTWGHGGTVQNQ
+352 RTWGHGGIVQNQ
-364 IVKVPEYKLTIGNAT
+364 IVKIPEYKLIIDNAS
-379 ANFKEIPATVP
+379 ADFKEIPAILP
-390 ANGTVSST
+390 ANGTASST

-404 LGLLK
+404 MGLLR
-409 QFKKVIF
+409 QFKKAIF

>member
-1 MKRILTLLSALL
+1 MKRFLTIFSTILL
-13 FSSSVIFAQEADMK
+13 SSSVVFGQQADK
-27 VGELLNT
+27 RVGELLNT

-40 ERVYPAVAA
+40 ERVYPAIAA
-49 DVQTPML
+49 DVETPML
-56 KQMAEVLLASNFN
+56 KQMAEVMLASNFN
-69 RPSELRE
+69 RPAELRE
-76 KLQKLIA
+76 KLQRLIA
-83 EHQAELGFE
+83 EYQTELGFE

-118 KAIADAVQAAAGSL
+118 KTIADAVKAATGSL
-132 EGTGLSELLAYYEA
+132 EGTGLSELLAYYETI
-146 VREYPAP
+146 REYPAP
-153 ILEKPAEDVKI
+153 ILEKPAEDVNI
-164 ALAEKS
+164 TLTEKS
-170 ELLWIPVVVN
+170 GLMWIPVVIN
-180 GKTYD
+180 GKKYD

-197 SQDLAK
+197 SQDVAK
-203 DMGATIIGDPVFVG
+203 DIGAKIIGDSVFVG
-217 GGESAGGY
+217 GGESTGGY

-230 IENMNVGPVSLKNV
+230 IENMNVGPISLKNII
-244 FAFVSENPSDD
+244 AFVSDNPSDD

-269 ERTGEIQIDLT
+269 KRAGEIQIDLS

-287 AQTTVIPASGRNIIL
+287 VQKTLPCYGRNIIL
-302 ETNIPVVESTDAN
+302 EVNIPVVEASDAN

-327 SGDNLSDLWFSKNL
+327 SGDNLSDFWFSKNT
-341 ETTTALPIENQ
+341 EMTAALPVETQ

-364 IVKVPEYKLTIGNAT
+364 IVKVPEYKLTIGNAS
-379 ANFKEIPATVP
+379 ADFKEIAATVP

-404 LGLLK
+404 MGLLK
-409 QFKKVIF
+409 QFKRAIF

>member
-1 MKRILTLLSALL
+1 MKRIITIIATLLL
-13 FSSSVIFAQEADMK
+13 SSSAIFAQEADKK

-40 ERVYPAVAA
+40 ERVYPVVK
-49 DVQTPML
+49 DDMQTPML
-56 KQMAEVLLASNFN
+56 KLMAEVMLASNFN
-69 RPSELRE
+69 RPAELRE

-83 EHQAELGFE
+83 EHQAELGFG

-98 VMGAMVEGYE
+98 VMGAMIEGYE

-118 KAIADAVQAAAGSL
+118 KAIADAVKSSNGSL

-153 ILEKPAEDVKI
+153 ILERPAEDVKI
-164 ALAEKS
+164 ALTEKS
-170 ELLWIPVVVN
+170 GLMWIPVVVN

-203 DMGATIIGDPVFVG
+203 DMGAQIISNPVFVR
-217 GGESAGGY
+217 GGESPGGY

-230 IENMNVGPVSLKNV
+230 IENMNLGPVSLKNII
-244 FAFVSENPSDD
+244 AFVSENPSDD

-269 ERTGEIQIDLT
+269 KRAGEIQIDLST
-280 AMTLTIP
+280 MTLTIP
-287 AQTTVIPASGRNIIL
+287 VQRTLPLYGRNIIL
-302 ETNIPVVESTDAN
+302 EVNIPIVEAADVN
-315 GNRYTFILDTGA
+315 GNKYTFILDTGA
-327 SGDNLSDLWFSKNL
+327 SEDNLSDLWFSKNA
-341 ETTTALPIENQ
+341 EIAAKLPTLNQ
-352 RTWGHGGTVQNQ
+352 RTWGHGGIVQNQ
-364 IVKVPEYKLTIGNAT
+364 IVKIPEYKLIIDNAS
-379 ANFKEIPATVP
+379 ADFKEIPAILP
-390 ANGTVSST
+390 ANGTASST

-404 LGLLK
+404 MGLLR
-409 QFKKVIF
+409 QFKKAIF

>member
-1 MKRILTLLSALL
+1 MKRIITIIATLLL
-13 FSSSVIFAQEADMK
+13 SSSAIFAQEADKK

-40 ERVYPAVAA
+40 ERVYPVVK
-49 DVQTPML
+49 DDMQTPML
-56 KQMAEVLLASNFN
+56 KLMAEVMLASNFN
-69 RPSELRE
+69 RPAELRE

-83 EHQAELGFE
+83 EHQAELGFG

-98 VMGAMVEGYE
+98 VMGAMIEGYE

-118 KAIADAVQAAAGSL
+118 KAIADAVKSANGSL

-153 ILEKPAEDVKI
+153 ILERPAEDVKI
-164 ALAEKS
+164 ALTEKS
-170 ELLWIPVVVN
+170 GLMWIPLVVN

-203 DMGATIIGDPVFVG
+203 DMGAQIISNPVFVR
-217 GGESAGGY
+217 GGESPGGY

-230 IENMNVGPVSLKNV
+230 IENMNLGPVSLKNII
-244 FAFVSENPSDD
+244 AFVSENPSDD

-269 ERTGEIQIDLT
+269 KRAGEIQIDLST
-280 AMTLTIP
+280 MTLTIP
-287 AQTTVIPASGRNIIL
+287 VQRTLPLYGRNIIL
-302 ETNIPVVESTDAN
+302 EVNIPIVEAADVN
-315 GNRYTFILDTGA
+315 GNKYTFILDTGA
-327 SGDNLSDLWFSKNL
+327 SEDNLSDLWFSKNA
-341 ETTTALPIENQ
+341 EIAAKLPTLNQ
-352 RTWGHGGTVQNQ
+352 RTWGHGGIVQNQ
-364 IVKVPEYKLTIGNAT
+364 IVKIPEYKLIIDNAS
-379 ANFKEIPATVP
+379 ANFKEIPAILP
-390 ANGTVSST
+390 ANGTASST

-404 LGLLK
+404 MGLLR
-409 QFKKVIF
+409 QFKKAIF

>member
-1 MKRILTLLSALL
+1 MKRIVTITTILL
-13 FSSSVIFAQEADMK
+13 FTSICFAQEADMK
-27 VGELLNT
+27 VGEILNT
-34 SNWFEL
+34 GDWFEL
-40 ERVYPAVAA
+40 ERVYPTVAA

-56 KQMAEVLLASNFN
+56 KQMAEVMLASNFN
-69 RPSELRE
+69 RPAELRE

-98 VMGAMVEGYE
+98 VMGAMTEGYE

-118 KAIADAVQAAAGSL
+118 KAIADAVKSAAGSS

-153 ILEKPAEDVKI
+153 VLEKPAEDVKI
-164 ALAEKS
+164 ALTEKS

-180 GKTYD
+180 EKTYD

-203 DMGATIIGDPVFVG
+203 DMGAKIIGDPIFVG

-230 IENMNVGPVSLKNV
+230 IENMNIGPVSLKNV
-244 FAFVSENPSDD
+244 IAFVSENPSDD
-255 DPLKVD
+255 APLKVN

-269 ERTGEIQIDLT
+269 ERAGEIQINL
-280 AMTLTIP
+280 AEMTLTIP
-287 AQTTVIPASGRNIIL
+287 AQTTELPAYGRTIIL

-315 GNRYTFILDTGA
+315 GNRYAFILDTGA
-327 SGDNLSDLWFSKNL
+327 SGASLSDLWFAKNA
-341 ETTTALPIENQ
+341 EMTTALPVETQNV
-352 RTWGHGGTVQNQ
+352 WGHGGTVQFE
-364 IVKVPEYKLTIGNAT
+364 IIKVPEYKLTIGTTSAD
-379 ANFKEIPATVP
+379 FKNIPATVP
-390 ANGTVSST
+390 ANGTVSSS

-404 LGLLK
+404 MGLLK
-409 QFKKVIF
+409 QFSKVIF

>member
-1 MKRILTLLSALL
+1 MKRFLTIFSTILL
-13 FSSSVIFAQEADMK
+13 SSSVVFGHQADK
-27 VGELLNT
+27 RVGELLNT

-40 ERVYPAVAA
+40 ERVYPAIAA
-49 DVQTPML
+49 DIETPML
-56 KQMAEVLLASNFN
+56 KQMAEVMLASNFN
-69 RPSELRE
+69 RPAELRE
-76 KLQKLIA
+76 KLQRLIA
-83 EHQAELGFE
+83 EYQAELGFE

-118 KAIADAVQAAAGSL
+118 KAIADAVKAATGSL
-132 EGTGLSELLAYYEA
+132 EGTGLSELLAYYETI
-146 VREYPAP
+146 REYPAP
-153 ILEKPAEDVKI
+153 ILEKPAEDVNI
-164 ALAEKS
+164 TLTEKS
-170 ELLWIPVVVN
+170 GLMWIPVVIN
-180 GKTYD
+180 GKKYD

-203 DMGATIIGDPVFVG
+203 DIGAKIIGDSVFVG
-217 GGESAGGY
+217 GGESTGGY

-230 IENMNVGPVSLKNV
+230 IEDMNVGPILLKNII
-244 FAFVSENPSDD
+244 AFVSDNPSDD

-269 ERTGEIQIDLT
+269 KRAGEIQIDPST
-280 AMTLTIP
+280 MALTIP
-287 AQTTVIPASGRNIIL
+287 VQRTLPLYGRNIIL
-302 ETNIPVVESTDAN
+302 EVNIPVVEASDAN

-327 SGDNLSDLWFSKNL
+327 SGDNLSDFWFSKNT
-341 ETTTALPIENQ
+341 EMTAALPVETQ

-364 IVKVPEYKLTIGNAT
+364 IVKVPEYKLTIGNAS
-379 ANFKEIPATVP
+379 AYFKEIAATVP

-404 LGLLK
+404 MGLLK
-409 QFKKVIF
+409 QFKKAIF

>member
-1 MKRILTLLSALL
+1 
-13 FSSSVIFAQEADMK
+13 MK

-34 SNWFEL
+34 SDWFEL
-40 ERVYPAVAA
+40 ERIYPAVAA
-49 DVQTPML
+49 NVQTPML
-56 KQMAEVLLASNFN
+56 KQMAEALLASNFN
-69 RPSELRE
+69 RPVEFRE

-98 VMGAMVEGYE
+98 VIGAMVEGYE

-118 KAIADAVQAAAGSL
+118 KAIAEAVKAATGSL

-153 ILEKPAEDVKI
+153 VLEKPAEDIKI
-164 ALAEKS
+164 ALTEKS
-170 ELLWIPVVVN
+170 DLLWIPVVVN

-197 SQDLAK
+197 SQDLAN
-203 DMGATIIGDPVFVG
+203 DMGVKIIGDPVFVG
-217 GGESAGGY
+217 GGESTGGY

-230 IENMNVGPVSLKNV
+230 IENMNVGPVSFKNV
-244 FAFVSENPSDD
+244 IAFVSENPTDD

-269 ERTGEIQIDLT
+269 ERGGELQIDLA

-287 AQTTVIPASGRNIIL
+287 AQPTVMPASGRNIIL
-302 ETNIPVVESTDAN
+302 ERNIPVVETTAAN

-327 SGDNLSDLWFSKNL
+327 SGANLSDLWFAKNA
-341 ETTTALPIENQ
+341 EVAAALPVETQNV
-352 RTWGHGGTVQNQ
+352 WGHGGAVQLE
-364 IVKVPEYKLTIGNAT
+364 IVKIPEYKLTIGT
-379 ANFKEIPATVP
+379 ASAEFKDLPATVP
-390 ANGTVSST
+390 ANGTVSSS

-404 LGLLK
+404 MGLLK
-409 QFKKVIF
+409 QFSKVIF
-416 NFEDMFVAFE
+416 NFEDMVVAFE